1 MISAISQPT
10 LTIIFKNLTHVFG
23 VPFHTES
30 TVSQILQLLTARNLM
45 NIGLVCGSSTRN
57 GIRWQFSGGE
67 HDVAE
72 VQSSV
77 VDAAE
82 LLVWVVSFAE
92 VLERR
97 LDPVKA

>member
-1 MISAISQPT
+1 VISAISQPT

-30 TVSQILQLLTARNLM
+30 TVSQLQLLI
-45 NIGLVCGSSTRN
+45 NIGLVFGNSTRN